1 MRRRGAEQSLPQR
14 GCRGMARFF
23 FHTED
28 GQPIPDDEGTELGT
42 LAEARVEA
50 VRVLGDLLR
59 ETPDEVL
66 ATGALR
72 LTVTDAAG
80 LIYFAL
86 DLSAT
91 DAAAGLAR
99 RSGG

>member
-1 MRRRGAEQSLPQR
+1 MTKY
-14 GCRGMARFF
+14 F

-28 GQPIPDDEGTELGT
+28 GQPVEDDEGTELET
-42 LAEARVEA
+42 LAAARVEA
-50 VRVLGDLLR
+50 VRVLGDILR
-59 ETPDEVL
+59 ENPDEVL
-66 ATGALR
+66 ATGEFR

-86 DLSAT
+86 NLSAT
-91 DAAAGLAR
+91 DAAAGRAR

>member
-1 MRRRGAEQSLPQR
+1 
-14 GCRGMARFF
+14 MAQFY

-28 GQPIPDDEGTELGT
+28 GRSVSDDEGTDLAT
-42 LAEARVEA
+42 LADARVEA
-50 VRVLGDLLR
+50 VRVLGDILR
-59 ETPDEVL
+59 ENPDEVL
-66 ATGALR
+66 ATGQLR
-72 LTVTDAAG
+72 LTVTNAAG

-91 DAAAGLAR
+91 DAAAGKAQ

>member
-1 MRRRGAEQSLPQR
+1 MTQ
-14 GCRGMARFF
+14 FF

-28 GQPIPDDEGTELGT
+28 GRVVSDDEGTALAT
-42 LAEARVEA
+42 LADARVEA
-50 VRVLGDLLR
+50 VRVLGDILR
-59 ETPDEVL
+59 ENPDEIL

-72 LTVTDAAG
+72 LTVTNAAG

-91 DAAAGLAR
+91 DAAAGGER
-99 RSGG
+99 HRG

>member
-1 MRRRGAEQSLPQR
+1 MRR
-14 GCRGMARFF
+14 GCRRMTRFF

-28 GQPIPDDEGTELGT
+28 GRNVSDSEGTELNT

-50 VRVLGDLLR
+50 IRVLGDMLR
-59 ETPDEVL
+59 ENPDELL
-66 ATGALR
+66 ATGEFR
-72 LTVTDAAG
+72 LTVTDARG

-91 DAAAGLAR
+91 DAAAGRSL

>member
-1 MRRRGAEQSLPQR
+1 
-14 GCRGMARFF
+14 MAQFF

-28 GQPIPDDEGTELGT
+28 GRSVSDDEGTELET
-42 LAEARVEA
+42 LAAARVEA
-50 VRVLGDLLR
+50 VRVLGDILR
-59 ETPDEVL
+59 ENPDEVL
-66 ATGALR
+66 ATGQLR

-86 DLSAT
+86 DLAAT
-91 DAAAGLAR
+91 DAAAGRAQ

>member
-1 MRRRGAEQSLPQR
+1 
-14 GCRGMARFF
+14 MAQFF

-28 GQPIPDDEGTELGT
+28 GRSVSDDEGTDLET
-42 LAEARVEA
+42 LADARVEA
-50 VRVLGDLLR
+50 VRVLGDILR
-59 ETPDEVL
+59 ESPEEVL
-66 ATGALR
+66 ATGQLR

-91 DAAAGLAR
+91 DAAAGKAL

>member
-1 MRRRGAEQSLPQR
+1 
-14 GCRGMARFF
+14 MARFF

-28 GQPIPDDEGTELGT
+28 GRPILDDEGTELAT

-59 ETPDEVL
+59 ETPEEIL

-72 LTVTDAAG
+72 LTVTDAKG

-91 DAAAGLAR
+91 DAAAGHARR
-99 RSGG
+99 RSGERPPAL

>member
-1 MRRRGAEQSLPQR
+1 
-14 GCRGMARFF
+14 MAKFF
-23 FHTED
+23 FHTEN
-28 GQPIPDDEGTELGT
+28 GRSFPDNEGTELET
-42 LAEARVEA
+42 LADARMEA
-50 VRVLGDLLR
+50 VRVLGDVLR

-66 ATGALR
+66 ATGMLR

-91 DAAAGLAR
+91 DAAAGQAR

>member
-1 MRRRGAEQSLPQR
+1 
-14 GCRGMARFF
+14 MAQFF

-28 GQPIPDDEGTELGT
+28 GRSISDEEGIELEN
-42 LAEARVEA
+42 LADARVEA
-50 VRVLGDLLR
+50 VRVLGDILR
-59 ETPDEVL
+59 ESPDEVL
-66 ATGALR
+66 STGQLR

-91 DAAAGLAR
+91 DAAAGRAQH
-99 RSGG
+99 SGG

>member
-1 MRRRGAEQSLPQR
+1 MRRQSAEQSQAQR
-14 GCRGMARFF
+14 GCRRMARFF

-28 GQPIPDDEGTELGT
+28 GRLFPDDEGTELAT

-59 ETPDEVL
+59 ETPDEIL

-72 LTVTDAAG
+72 LTVTDAKG

-91 DAAAGLAR
+91 DAAAGQAR

>member
-1 MRRRGAEQSLPQR
+1 MSRY
-14 GCRGMARFF
+14 F

-28 GQPIPDDEGTELGT
+28 GRHIPDIEGTDLPT
-42 LAEARVEA
+42 LAAARVEA
-50 VRVLGDLLR
+50 VRVLGELLK
-59 ETPDEVL
+59 ENPDEVL
-66 ATGALR
+66 STGALR
-72 LTVTDAAG
+72 LTVTNDAG

-91 DAAAGLAR
+91 DAAAGQAR